1 MTDPF
6 MLAVRLTTFSFRLAL
21 SAARG
26 TGRILHWIY
35 LSAQQRSGR
44 GSHSVPPPESLWT
57 LFGWLLLGGLVALL
71 SLLGS
76 HG

>member
-35 LSAQQRSGR
+35 LRAQQKSGR
-44 GSHSVPPPESLWT
+44 GGHSVPPPESLWT
-57 LFGWLLLGGLVALL
+57 LLGWLLLGVLVALL

>member
-6 MLAVRLTTFSFRLAL
+6 LLAVRLTTFSFRLAL

-26 TGRILHWIY
+26 TGRVLHWIY
-35 LSAQQRSGR
+35 LSAQRGSGR
-44 GSHSVPPPESLWT
+44 GGQAVPPPEGLWT
-57 LFGWLLLGGLVALL
+57 LLGWLLLSGLVGLL
-71 SLLGS
+71 WLLGS